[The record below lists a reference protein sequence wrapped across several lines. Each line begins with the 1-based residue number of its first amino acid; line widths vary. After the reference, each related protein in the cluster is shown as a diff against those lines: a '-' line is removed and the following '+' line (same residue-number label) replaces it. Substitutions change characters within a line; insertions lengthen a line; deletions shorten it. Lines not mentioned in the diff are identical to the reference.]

1 MQKDLTVGSPLKLIC
16 TFAVP
21 IFIGLLFQQFY
32 SMVDAIIVEK
42 FVGLEAYTG
51 VGATGSLSFLVL
63 GFVLGLATGFCIPI
77 SQAYGAKRFEDVKQ
91 YYATALKL
99 TIIISIVLG
108 GLVTFFLDEILM
120 LLSTPADIYD
130 HAYNYIMPIFAGMI
144 GMFLYNFLSSL
155 MRALGDSKT
164 PLYFLIFSSILNIIL
179 DLVFIVNFNMGT
191 FGAGLATA
199 LSQFISGLLC
209 LVLILK
215 KYDILKFKK
224 ENFKLKP
231 YYTRKLLA
239 VGVPMGLQFSITA
252 IGSII
257 ITYAVNTLGSL
268 YVTSVTSG
276 MRIVMLTVQG
286 LETLGVTMANFT
298 AQNVG
303 AKKIERVKAGVRY
316 SLIISFF
323 YSILCLAVVYFF
335 SDELI
340 GIFISDYNELL
351 FSNIT
356 NYLMVNVAFYFFLG
370 ILLIL
375 RNTVQGA
382 GYSKL
387 AMVVGMAEMLAR
399 SVVGLVF
406 VSTIG
411 YNAVLFSNPSAW
423 VAAALILIFMYRN
436 VIKDLERRAV

>member
-1 MQKDLTVGSPLKLIC
+1 MQKDLTIGSPLKLIC

-32 SMVDAIIVEK
+32 SMMDAIIVEK

-77 SQAYGAKRFEDVKQ
+77 SQAYGAKRYEDVKQ

-99 TIIISIVLG
+99 TVIISIILG
-108 GLVTFFLDEILM
+108 ALVTFFLHDILK
-120 LLSTPADIYD
+120 LLSTPSDIYE
-130 HAYNYIMPIFAGMI
+130 HAYNYIMPVFAGMI

-164 PLYFLIFSSILNIIL
+164 PLYFLIFSSILNIVL
-179 DLVFIVNFNMGT
+179 DLVFIINFNLGT

-199 LSQFISGLLC
+199 LSQFISGILC
-209 LVLILK
+209 LILIIK

-231 YYTRKLLA
+231 DYTKKLLA
-239 VGVPMGLQFSITA
+239 VGIPMGLQFSITA

-276 MRIVMLTVQG
+276 TRIVMLTVQG

-303 AKKIERVKAGVRY
+303 AKKIDRVREGVRY
-316 SLIISFF
+316 SLIIAFV
-323 YSILCLAVVYFF
+323 YSILCLGVIYLF

-340 GIFISDYNELL
+340 GIFISDYNEVL
-351 FSNIT
+351 FTNIR
-356 NYLMVNVAFYFFLG
+356 NYLIVNGLSFFFLG
-370 ILLIL
+370 ILLVL

-387 AMVVGMAEMLAR
+387 AMVVGIAEMIGR

-406 VSTIG
+406 VSAIG

-423 VAAALILIFMYRN
+423 VAASLILVFMYKN
-436 VIKDLERRAV
+436 VIKDLQRRAV